1 MKKVIILKEK
11 GCDEYYAYDAQHI
24 ERETNEKSGDGIDES
39 INKTM
44 PFINR

>member
-1 MKKVIILKEK
+1 MKKIIILKEK
-11 GCDEYYAYDAQHI
+11 RCDEYYAYDAQDI
-24 ERETNEKSGDGIDES
+24 ERETNEKSGNCIDEP